1 MAMFLLLPDIYF
13 FVCLALLT
21 NRGTAADNSANKHY
35 DLNKQK
41 KVIIGATF
49 PCIVLPAVLLISY
62 MIIKQ
67 QRKWLKN
74 QQLLTDDQ
82 IEAYSASPLTTDNII
97 SHRDSEELL

>member
-1 MAMFLLLPDIYF
+1 
-13 FVCLALLT
+13 
-21 NRGTAADNSANKHY
+21 
-35 DLNKQK
+35 
-41 KVIIGATF
+41 
-49 PCIVLPAVLLISY
+49 

-74 QQLLTDDQ
+74 QQLLIDDQ